1 MTQHVASR
9 RHDPVPPLRDK
20 PVDFTK
26 VDEGHWHI
34 TYVVV
39 CRVGS
44 GEQIETLCSDGWEP
58 FAVDDGTMWLRKRY

>member
-1 MTQHVASR
+1 M
-9 RHDPVPPLRDK
+9 
-20 PVDFTK
+20 DFTK

-39 CRVGS
+39 CRVSS